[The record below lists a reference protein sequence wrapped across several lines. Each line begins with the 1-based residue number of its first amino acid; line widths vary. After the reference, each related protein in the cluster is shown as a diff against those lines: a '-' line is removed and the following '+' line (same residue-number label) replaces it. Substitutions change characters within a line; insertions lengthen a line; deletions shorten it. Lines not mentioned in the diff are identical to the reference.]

1 MGHILFSIAA
11 FIFALGILITIHEFG
26 HYWVARRAGV
36 KVLRF
41 SVGFG
46 RPLWKRVAGAD
57 QTEYVIA
64 AIPLGGYVKMLDE
77 REGNVA
83 EEDLP
88 RAFNRQSLGKRF
100 AIVFAGPLFNFIFA
114 IFAYWVMFVMGVPGI
129 KPIIGEVEEGS
140 IAQRAGLKFAD
151 QIISIDGDNTTS
163 WGSARMTLIA
173 KSLDKSVV
181 ELQVED
187 QDRRSRI
194 VDLDMRLIMSEIKDG
209 RILEE
214 LGISQYHPKIPV
226 VIGKL
231 IENGRALDA
240 GLKVGDTILF
250 ADNQQ
255 MDDWDAWVKYVQA
268 RPEKRIS
275 IEVERQGVRTNLQI
289 IPARI
294 VTKNGEE
301 IGRIGAAPDVSGL
314 TSELRVLEKYSPGKA
329 LIAAGEKTWDMSVL
343 TLRMIGKMLFGEI
356 SLDNLS
362 GPLTIADYAGQTAS
376 IGWDAFLL
384 FLAIVSISLGVLNL
398 LPIPLLDGGHLMFY
412 IIELIK
418 GSPLAE
424 NIELMFQRVGM
435 VFLFL
440 LMSVAIYND
449 FARIFS

>member
-1 MGHILFSIAA
+1 MGSILFSFAA
-11 FIFALGILITIHEFG
+11 FIVALGILITVHEFG

-46 RPLWKRVAGAD
+46 RPLWKRVAGPD

-77 REGNVA
+77 REGDVP

-88 RAFNRQSLGKRF
+88 RAFNRQSLSKRF

-114 IFAYWVMFVMGVPGI
+114 ILAYWVMFMTGIPGI
-129 KPIIGEVEEGS
+129 KPIIGQIEEAS
-140 IAQRAGLKFAD
+140 IAQQAGLKFAD
-151 QIISIDGDNTTS
+151 QIISIDGEQAIS
-163 WGSARMTLIA
+163 WGAARMMLIT

-181 ELQVED
+181 ELKVED
-187 QDRRSRI
+187 EDKRSRI
-194 VDLDMRLIMSEIKDG
+194 VDLDLSLIASEIKDG

-214 LGISQYHPKIPV
+214 LGISQYRPKIPV

-231 IENGRALDA
+231 IDDGRAIAA

-250 ADNQQ
+250 ADDQK
-255 MDDWDAWVKYVQA
+255 MDNWEAWVTYVRA
-268 RPEKRIS
+268 RPEKVIN
-275 IEVERQGVRTNLQI
+275 IELNRQGVQHNLELT
-289 IPARI
+289 PARV
-294 VTKNGEE
+294 VTKEGDE
-301 IGRIGAAPDVSGL
+301 IGLIGAAPDVSGL
-314 TSELRVLEKYSPGKA
+314 SSELRVIEKYSPVYA
-329 LIAAGEKTWDMSVL
+329 LIAAGEKTWNMSIL
-343 TLRMIGKMLFGEI
+343 TLRMIGKMLFGEV

-376 IGWDAFLL
+376 IGWDAFLM

-418 GSPLAE
+418 GSPIAE
-424 NIELMFQRVGM
+424 NIESIFQRVGM
-435 VFLFL
+435 FFLFL

-449 FARIFS
+449 FARMFN

>member
-1 MGHILFSIAA
+1 MGSFLFSIAA

-77 REGNVA
+77 REGDVA

-88 RAFNRQSLGKRF
+88 RAFNRQSLAKRF

-114 IFAYWVMFVMGVPGI
+114 VFAYWVMFVTGVPGI
-129 KPIIGEVEEGS
+129 KPIVGEVEEGS

-151 QIISIDGDNTTS
+151 QIISINGRDATS
-163 WGSARMTLIA
+163 WSNTRMALIT

-181 ELQVED
+181 ELEVED

-194 VDLDMRLIMSEIKDG
+194 VNLDLGLITSEIKDG
-209 RILEE
+209 QILEE
-214 LGISQYHPKIPV
+214 LGIAQYQPKIPV

-231 IENGRALDA
+231 IENGRAIDA

-255 MDDWDAWVKYVQA
+255 MDDWGAWVKYVRA
-268 RPEKRIS
+268 RPETPIS
-275 IEVERQGVRTNLQI
+275 IEVERQNMQI
-289 IPARI
+289 KLEITPASMVI
-294 VTKNGEE
+294 KSGDE

-314 TSELRVLEKYSPGKA
+314 TNELRVVEKYSPGDA
-329 LIAAGEKTWDMSVL
+329 LIAAAEKTWDMSIL

-362 GPLTIADYAGQTAS
+362 GPITIADYAGQTAS

-412 IIELIK
+412 IIEFIK

-424 NIELMFQRVGM
+424 NIEIMFQRVGM